1 VVNVVKV
8 FIDPG
13 HGGVDPGAVANGL
26 QEKEITLQLA
36 KEIQK
41 ILLNEYENIAIKM
54 SRTTDQTV
62 SLNSRTAL
70 ANHWNADIFLSIH
83 INAGKGT
90 GFESYIYSNVGKMT
104 KKYQDIIHNTIIKQV
119 GFKDRGKKQADF
131 HVLRNTKMPAVLT
144 ENGFIDTLQDSD
156 RLKDPEFIRKLARGH
171 VFGLAK
177 ALGLKKKD
185 HNVTNSPSSQPLYK
199 VQIGS
204 FKNRKNAE
212 LLAEQAVQS
221 GYNVIIIEE

>member
-1 VVNVVKV
+1 MVKV

-70 ANHWNADIFLSIH
+70 ANHWNADIFFIH
-83 INAGKGT
+83 
-90 GFESYIYSNVGKMT
+90 SY
-104 KKYQDIIHNTIIKQV
+104 
-119 GFKDRGKKQADF
+119 
-131 HVLRNTKMPAVLT
+131 
-144 ENGFIDTLQDSD
+144 
-156 RLKDPEFIRKLARGH
+156 
-171 VFGLAK
+171 
-177 ALGLKKKD
+177 
-185 HNVTNSPSSQPLYK
+185 
-199 VQIGS
+199 
-204 FKNRKNAE
+204 
-212 LLAEQAVQS
+212 
-221 GYNVIIIEE
+221 

>member
-1 VVNVVKV
+1 MVKV

-104 KKYQDIIHNTIIKQV
+104 KKYQDIIHNTIIKSLV
-119 GFKDRGKKQADF
+119 
-131 HVLRNTKMPAVLT
+131 VLFSV
-144 ENGFIDTLQDSD
+144 
-156 RLKDPEFIRKLARGH
+156 H
-171 VFGLAK
+171 
-177 ALGLKKKD
+177 
-185 HNVTNSPSSQPLYK
+185 
-199 VQIGS
+199 
-204 FKNRKNAE
+204 
-212 LLAEQAVQS
+212 
-221 GYNVIIIEE
+221 